1 MGRLRYIIR
10 TLKRMDKSSALNT
23 VKAISARS
31 GKSKLLVLMDVIW
44 CGFRYGAGY
53 TDYFDF
59 YFDLADKQQRD
70 TYVTRGRNNSLIKL
84 LNKSSHRHLFANKD
98 EFNAI
103 FKDYLGRT
111 WVNMDSVEERD
122 FCSWVEGKHAVIAKP
137 KDKMCGVGIEKLF
150 VKDYDSCASMF
161 AYLKNKSGYIVED
174 CLVQHPDLDVLYPG
188 CINTIRVIT
197 VLVDGTAHVL
207 ATYLRIGNGGHVDNF
222 NNGGMMTRV
231 DTDTGKVMFAGVDL
245 ANRIYETHP
254 ITGTGIVGF
263 QVPLWDES
271 LRLTQEAAKLVPEVA
286 YVGWD
291 VAVTPDGPVLV
302 EGNEFPGHH
311 QHLPEYSPT
320 DRGLMP
326 DFLKLLNDH
335 GILGKRKKL

>member
-1 MGRLRYIIR
+1 M
-10 TLKRMDKSSALNT
+10 
-23 VKAISARS
+23 
-31 GKSKLLVLMDVIW
+31 
-44 CGFRYGAGY
+44 
-53 TDYFDF
+53 
-59 YFDLADKQQRD
+59 
-70 TYVTRGRNNSLIKL
+70 
-84 LNKSSHRHLFANKD
+84 
-98 EFNAI
+98 
-103 FKDYLGRT
+103 
-111 WVNMDSVEERD
+111 
-122 FCSWVEGKHAVIAKP
+122 
-137 KDKMCGVGIEKLF
+137 
-150 VKDYDSCASMF
+150 
-161 AYLKNKSGYIVED
+161 
-174 CLVQHPDLDVLYPG
+174 
-188 CINTIRVIT
+188 
-197 VLVDGTAHVL
+197 
-207 ATYLRIGNGGHVDNF
+207 
-222 NNGGMMTRV
+222 
-231 DTDTGKVMFAGVDL
+231 
-245 ANRIYETHP
+245 HP